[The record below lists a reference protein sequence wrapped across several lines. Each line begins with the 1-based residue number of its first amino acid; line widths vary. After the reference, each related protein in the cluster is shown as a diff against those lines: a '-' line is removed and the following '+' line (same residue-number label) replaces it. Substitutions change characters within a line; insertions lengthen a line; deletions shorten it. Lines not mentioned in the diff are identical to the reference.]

1 MLFLRFRQMV
11 SFCFMLNRKGFFNV
25 RIFAQVVAFSNK
37 KLNKMLPNGSQ
48 IYIFAIPYQKVDRQI
63 QK

>member
-1 MLFLRFRQMV
+1 
-11 SFCFMLNRKGFFNV
+11 MLNRKGFFNV